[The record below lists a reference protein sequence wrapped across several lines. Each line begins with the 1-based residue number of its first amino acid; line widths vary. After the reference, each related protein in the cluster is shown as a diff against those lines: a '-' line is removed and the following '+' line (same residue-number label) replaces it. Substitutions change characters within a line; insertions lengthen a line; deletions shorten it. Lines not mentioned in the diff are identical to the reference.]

1 MIDLKEKDNKE
12 PLSARSVIYGALITL
27 ALILVIFC
35 VYCVLFCVY
44 TVVMVVA
51 AMFKFVA
58 IALGPMIFSIM
69 IAGIVMMVLLGAVQL
84 VKAKRMRGKNEHDDT

>member
-12 PLSARSVIYGALITL
+12 PLSARSVIYGALFTL

-51 AMFKFVA
+51 AIFKFVA
-58 IALGPMIFSIM
+58 VALGPVIFSIVTT
-69 IAGIVMMVLLGAVQL
+69 GVVLVVLLGVIQL
-84 VKAKRMRGKNEHDDT
+84 VKIKRMKGKNEHDDT

>member
-1 MIDLKEKDNKE
+1 MINSKDNKE
-12 PLSARSVIYGALITL
+12 ALSARSVIYGALITL

-35 VYCVLFCVY
+35 VY

-58 IALGPMIFSIM
+58 VALGPMIFSIM
-69 IAGIVMMVLLGAVQL
+69 IAGIVMMVLLGVVQL
-84 VKAKRMRGKNEHDDT
+84 VKMKRMKDKSEHDNM

>member
-1 MIDLKEKDNKE
+1 MINSKDNKE
-12 PLSARSVIYGALITL
+12 ALSARSVIYGALITL

-35 VYCVLFCVY
+35 VY

-58 IALGPMIFSIM
+58 VALGPMIFSIM
-69 IAGIVMMVLLGAVQL
+69 IAGIVMMVLLGVVQL
-84 VKAKRMRGKNEHDDT
+84 VKMKRMKDKSEHDDM

>member
-35 VYCVLFCVY
+35 VY

-58 IALGPMIFSIM
+58 VALGPMIFSIM
-69 IAGIVMMVLLGAVQL
+69 IAGIVMMVLLGVVQL
-84 VKAKRMRGKNEHDDT
+84 VKMKRMKDKSEHDDM